1 MGLSFHSPLLRVA
14 LTDALAPSHTC
25 AACFFILR
33 PGAGI
38 RVNHCKRGR
47 RSSFIV
53 GHANTCDREYSSST
67 DFALWGQV
75 CSSQ

>member
-1 MGLSFHSPLLRVA
+1 MGLSFHHALLRSA
-14 LTDALAPSHTC
+14 LTDALAQVMPAPSVSSL
-25 AACFFILR
+25 LR

-75 CSSQ
+75 CSRQ